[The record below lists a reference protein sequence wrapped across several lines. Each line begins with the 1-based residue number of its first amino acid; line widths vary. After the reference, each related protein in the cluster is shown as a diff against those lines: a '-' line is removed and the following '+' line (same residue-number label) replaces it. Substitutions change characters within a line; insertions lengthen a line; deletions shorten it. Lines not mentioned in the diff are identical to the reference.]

1 MAVLAES
8 GGPRPPLSTR
18 LDLLFDRSEWLIVV
32 PFAMILAGIVLVQG
46 SIAGGQRADPPRQ
59 GGLRA
64 ADLSDAQPFLPASLI
79 RPC

>member
-32 PFAMILAGIVLVQG
+32 PFAVILAALILVQG
-46 SIAGGQRADPPRQ
+46 SIAGRERADS
-59 GGLRA
+59 LDRA
-64 ADLSDAQPFLPASLI
+64 VCEQRTFLTPNPFFLLH
-79 RPC
+79 

>member
-32 PFAMILAGIVLVQG
+32 PFAVILAALILVQG
-46 SIAGGQRADPPRQ
+46 SIAGRERANALDRAVCEQRTLLAPNFF
-59 GGLRA
+59 
-64 ADLSDAQPFLPASLI
+64 FLLH
-79 RPC
+79 